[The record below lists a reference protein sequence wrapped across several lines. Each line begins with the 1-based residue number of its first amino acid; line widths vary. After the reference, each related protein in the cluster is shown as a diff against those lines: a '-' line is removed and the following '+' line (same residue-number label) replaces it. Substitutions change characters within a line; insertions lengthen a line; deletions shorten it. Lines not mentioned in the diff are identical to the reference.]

1 MLKTNEGDNSADR
14 GLEGR
19 SRNVPDHIKIGHGP
33 LTVRNQHI
41 VIAIRLSVIRRKV
54 MVKVKL
60 SVHAVKA
67 YRGVE
72 V

>member
-1 MLKTNEGDNSADR
+1 MVKANEGGNSADR
-14 GLEGR
+14 GLAGR

-33 LTVRNQHI
+33 LTVRNQHV
-41 VIAIRLSVIRRKV
+41 VIAIRLSVIRKKV
-54 MVKVKL
+54 MVKIKL
-60 SVHAVKA
+60 SVHAMKS